1 MRIYDTRALLG
12 ACCMLALIGGSAVQA
27 QDNKPGVEKDDFAAG
42 NAKDV
47 IHYKVDPFWPKD
59 LPNKWIF
66 GTVAGVYVDSQD
78 HIWALNRSG
87 TTTVDELGSAQ
98 RPTRADCCN
107 VTPAVIE
114 FDSAGNVIRSWGG
127 PGFCQGL
134 ADQRTLHSGG
144 QGRKCLDQRAGRR

>member
-1 MRIYDTRALLG
+1 MRIFDTRALLG

-107 VTPAVIE
+107 VTPAVTGVRLCRQCHQIMGWPGIR
-114 FDSAGNVIRSWGG
+114 AGV
-127 PGFCQGL
+127 
-134 ADQRTLHSGG
+134 ADQ
-144 QGRKCLDQRAGRR
+144 